1 MSNLPAF
8 LRPLYWGS
16 TSNVATIGATGV
28 AVSDLSYSSVA
39 ALLYEFGVVG
49 AVANAQFR
57 VRFSSTSP
65 LVVELYTAD
74 SSTFS
79 VTWNDTDF
87 RDILGF
93 TGNLSGANS
102 YTATHRARYTWVPTH
117 INARQS
123 FFALNHQERFSGRTA
138 KSGVIA
144 GVNVSG
150 SDIYYRD
157 FSFEFEPAANVS
169 NNFSASDYTNAI
181 DLDSFY
187 TGATT
192 ALPDGAGENPI
203 TGFYYYPDYTDVE
216 TDTYTPTNV
225 GVQGIDLETRVNKTV
240 FCNFVIGS
248 IEQHSASLPVTLERI
263 SVGFSVHTATAPTW
277 VDPTA

>member
-117 INARQS
+117 PM
-123 FFALNHQERFSGRTA
+123 T
-138 KSGVIA
+138 
-144 GVNVSG
+144 
-150 SDIYYRD
+150 
-157 FSFEFEPAANVS
+157 
-169 NNFSASDYTNAI
+169 
-181 DLDSFY
+181 
-187 TGATT
+187 
-192 ALPDGAGENPI
+192 
-203 TGFYYYPDYTDVE
+203 
-216 TDTYTPTNV
+216 
-225 GVQGIDLETRVNKTV
+225 
-240 FCNFVIGS
+240 
-248 IEQHSASLPVTLERI
+248 
-263 SVGFSVHTATAPTW
+263 
-277 VDPTA
+277 